1 VVHNQIVV
9 VDDDV
14 GAAEHLRQI
23 LVASGY
29 DVGIIT
35 GGAKA
40 VETAER
46 LQPELFIIS
55 ADMAGEPDGIQTA
68 LMIGSQYNIP
78 VVFLSGGGIDCTRAA
93 SANPYGYIHQNFD
106 QDAVRIVVAFALNK
120 SREENAVKEREK
132 TLNALLD
139 VPSVGIV
146 LIDRTY
152 AIRSINQEAARRA
165 NRSPGDLIGT
175 SIMDLIGEGAFSD
188 ALPGAIEE
196 CFSGKSVTLALE
208 IKGRWIEDTLCP
220 IRDSSGD
227 VAGVALYVHNFS
239 DLQTKYQ
246 EFLDAVPFGVIIV
259 DTDKGIRFVNREAL
273 DLMKRSS
280 PDELIG
286 KKCYNAL
293 CPADKNACPIIDKHQ
308 ALDRSERVL
317 VDRFGN
323 HIPILKSVRRLTFF
337 NQPILVESFIDY
349 SDYKRAERRVRES
362 EEKYRTL
369 AESSDDIILIASVQ
383 GEILYM
389 NSAGL
394 GYSGKNHGAVIGL
407 NLDEFF
413 SKDMTSHLMEGIRLV
428 QKNGPSDFLIHSS
441 EKGER
446 RWYDVHIRPVP
457 LGDDTDVLLA
467 VARDV
472 TVYQES
478 VITLEENMESL
489 AILNDEIRNPLQ
501 VIFGTVLLKD
511 PELAEKIQPSIS
523 EIDGLVKR
531 LDRGWLESKKVHE
544 MLRKH
549 YGLFEAGGNIH

>member
-175 SIMDLIGEGAFSD
+175 SIMDLIGEQETNLSNN
-188 ALPGAIEE
+188 
-196 CFSGKSVTLALE
+196 
-208 IKGRWIEDTLCP
+208 
-220 IRDSSGD
+220 
-227 VAGVALYVHNFS
+227 AGVDMH
-239 DLQTKYQ
+239 
-246 EFLDAVPFGVIIV
+246 
-259 DTDKGIRFVNREAL
+259 
-273 DLMKRSS
+273 
-280 PDELIG
+280 
-286 KKCYNAL
+286 
-293 CPADKNACPIIDKHQ
+293 PAWFPIQ
-308 ALDRSERVL
+308 
-317 VDRFGN
+317 
-323 HIPILKSVRRLTFF
+323 
-337 NQPILVESFIDY
+337 
-349 SDYKRAERRVRES
+349 
-362 EEKYRTL
+362 
-369 AESSDDIILIASVQ
+369 
-383 GEILYM
+383 
-389 NSAGL
+389 
-394 GYSGKNHGAVIGL
+394 
-407 NLDEFF
+407 
-413 SKDMTSHLMEGIRLV
+413 
-428 QKNGPSDFLIHSS
+428 
-441 EKGER
+441 
-446 RWYDVHIRPVP
+446 
-457 LGDDTDVLLA
+457 
-467 VARDV
+467 
-472 TVYQES
+472 
-478 VITLEENMESL
+478 
-489 AILNDEIRNPLQ
+489 
-501 VIFGTVLLKD
+501 
-511 PELAEKIQPSIS
+511 
-523 EIDGLVKR
+523 
-531 LDRGWLESKKVHE
+531 
-544 MLRKH
+544 
-549 YGLFEAGGNIH
+549 